1 MPVVA
6 YYQGRPA
13 RAWTRALSCP
23 ARAAAHQA
31 AATSAAGRRP
41 EASAAR
47 QGTPE
52 GAGISVAASASA
64 SAWVAWARNWFTPS
78 SEPERAP
85 V

>member
-1 MPVVA
+1 MPVVP

-13 RAWTRALSCP
+13 HTWTKALSCP
-23 ARAAAHQA
+23 ARAAAHQV
-31 AATSAAGRRP
+31 AATSPASRRL

-52 GAGISVAASASA
+52 EASISVATSASA

-78 SEPERAP
+78 SEPERVP
-85 V
+85 I